1 MTNPQFFR
9 SAVFSLILIGGWQ
22 SVGHATDNPP
32 GTVRYSG
39 SATVLHANVKVLTST
54 TRVVLADT
62 GEIDT
67 NGSTRDATVVTFD
80 NPPPLEVHS
89 KTAHA
94 IASGSG
100 GVSAA
105 TAAVEKLV
113 VKVGSLRISADV
125 IESNSFAQCN
135 PASSTVAVNGNSTIV
150 NLKINGRPID
160 VSGPPNTRIV
170 IPLVATVI
178 INERTQP
185 DVNSVVVN
193 AVHII
198 VPGVPGVAAADI
210 VIARAASGIL
220 TCS

>member
-1 MTNPQFFR
+1 MVQLATPPSSPSTIR
-9 SAVFSLILIGGWQ
+9 RRWKCTRKPRMPLRAAPAASA
-22 SVGHATDNPP
+22 
-32 GTVRYSG
+32 
-39 SATVLHANVKVLTST
+39 
-54 TRVVLADT
+54 
-62 GEIDT
+62 
-67 NGSTRDATVVTFD
+67 
-80 NPPPLEVHS
+80 PPLRPWKS
-89 KTAHA
+89 WSSRWGA
-94 IASGSG
+94 
-100 GVSAA
+100 
-105 TAAVEKLV
+105 
-113 VKVGSLRISADV
+113 LRISADV